1 MLIAHRGIY
10 NELVKENSF
19 NAIEL
24 ALKSPKYM
32 GVEFDIRETKDHKFI
47 LYHNTLY
54 HGNLVK
60 DTNFKDFEDVTLLES
75 VLKIKTDKILLI
87 EIKNRNLNL
96 KRLIKLLN
104 KYKRNYYLM
113 SFDKNVLEKIKQ
125 IEPKYKCGV
134 LNYVLNSDASY
145 NLDFICLLDLIA
157 SNSIIESFKKRGIE
171 VIIYGVI
178 KVKKDLL
185 CIVDDH
191 KFRLNT

>member
-10 NELVKENSF
+10 SEYVKENSF
-19 NAIEL
+19 EAIEM
-24 ALKSPKYM
+24 AIKSPKYM
-32 GVEFDIRETKDHKFI
+32 GVEFDIRETKDHKLI
-47 LYHNTLY
+47 LYHNLLY

-75 VLKIKTDKILLI
+75 VLKIATDKILLI
-87 EIKNRNLNL
+87 EIKDWNLNL

-113 SFDKNVLEKIKQ
+113 SFDKGVMEKIKQ
-125 IEPKYKCGV
+125 IEPKLKCGV

-157 SNSIIESFKKRGIE
+157 SNSILESFKKRGIE
-171 VIIYGVI
+171 VIIYGVM
-178 KVKKDLL
+178 KERKDVL
-185 CIVDDH
+185 CIVDDY